1 MHRGKKPDVQLCV
14 QADAGTGSSHHLAAL
29 PARLNTA
36 LGIKGGCRAEYGKP
50 SPLGLR
56 SCCSA
61 DCKIAKSVLEKRGGS
76 MAMNKCG
83 IPEVLKSAHCL
94 EFEIRSPLAHRHRPA
109 SLMNAQAGIIRAGR
123 FWLFAPGVPGV
134 LGGSHL
140 RSLTM
145 CSTGQR
151 NWLFA
156 WSGWTS
162 RCRLTRRWASP
173 I

>member
-1 MHRGKKPDVQLCV
+1 MSKIRPNCAIKPTPE
-14 QADAGTGSSHHLAAL
+14 QALRTNRAMP
-29 PARLNTA
+29 PARLIAA

-61 DCKIAKSVLEKRGGS
+61 DCKIPKSVLEKRGGS

-109 SLMNAQAGIIRAGR
+109 SLMNAQAGIISAGR

-145 CSTGQR
+145 RSTGRRTALSASVKVQGR
-151 NWLFA
+151 
-156 WSGWTS
+156 
-162 RCRLTRRWASP
+162 RRLTRR
-173 I
+173 